1 MRILIT
7 ADLHYRP
14 SQREAYLN
22 FSHWVKAQA
31 PDCLIIAGD
40 VGHPLR
46 LFRRALQLFADLDCP
61 KLVLAGN
68 HDVYK
73 GEHDSRTLWETVLPQ
88 ASREEGFGWLEEEV
102 VVLGVSKEPG
112 PKRHDGS
119 EVSEP
124 SEVSRVKTRDGA
136 QGTGAIGIVGT
147 MAWYDYSSRRRTRLT
162 PRRTIVYSSGW

>member
-73 GEHDSRTLWETVLPQ
+73 GEHDSRTLWEIALPQ
-88 ASREEGFGWLEEEV
+88 ATREEGFGWLEDEV
-102 VVLGVSKEPG
+102 VVLGVSKELG
-112 PKRHDGS
+112 GHETGWIRSVRAVRNVKCQVARQGKANRRHRHRRHHGLVRLFIS
-119 EVSEP
+119 
-124 SEVSRVKTRDGA
+124 GA
-136 QGTGAIGIVGT
+136 ARG
-147 MAWYDYSSRRRTRLT
+147 L
-162 PRRTIVYSSGW
+162 